1 MSSELET
8 KKTVTASGGDDED
21 DYDYENEENE
31 HFSNEDNEN
40 DDYDS
45 ELENDEFD
53 ESLADDDAEADEK
66 ETDDSNDN
74 FAHVDSNELVHL
86 RFLLPDDAEFKSP
99 WRVELTVHSRRT
111 IAQVKSRLCV
121 RLKVSNEAR
130 FQLQLATGLFPDN
143 SLPLSSCVR
152 RGAPLAERLF
162 VVRRDVNLRV
172 QAAVAERLSSILTPR
187 AGGTTSSIDDDDT
200 TTSSTVL
207 NASAALD
214 AAAVTAGTLATVV
227 AKPAPSSAAP
237 AAPTA
242 KKKLALSAER
252 QASAVMVAPQAAAI
266 AVISSTGD
274 AGDAAAPGVLVE
286 FLFPPGL
293 LAFNNLQKKSMR
305 SLPTSPMSVIKA
317 ALVAKCAPT
326 AAPAEQLRLAE
337 SIELQSMT
345 GVLFR
350 DNDTL
355 SENFFLDQHC
365 VVTMV
370 VREVVG
376 RALSGR
382 KAPLAAAQRH
392 RLRRPRQ
399 HSAPTTAAPEDA
411 KKDKVD
417 KAVSPRSL
425 PTSPKANKAI
435 DTLASS
441 PSRAS
446 DPSVAA
452 MGASGT
458 LVRVR
463 HRRRT
468 AEKPESPV
476 AAPLPKKSTSSP
488 RVGAVDT
495 LPRVDVPRLNLSP
508 RRSDNSVANNNDNF
522 PRPQSA
528 RAVVGAFSAAD
539 SAADDERATVVAC
552 FFLPPSEAFH
562 GLEKKLM
569 AIGAFDTAGQIKRHL
584 FEAIRCQSNP
594 VDYELRTRANKPID
608 ASAAIAMAE
617 QPKSPR
623 RLSAI
628 GTVVSAAS
636 SSGTQARAALSP
648 RRGAGPLH
656 DIASALEHSGNTS
669 ASQRL
674 SPGESYFDLSMGEG
688 GAGAGGAGGGTSA
701 LVASPRRVTGRAYT
715 GHVFADSERLA
726 DFFKMDHFEGIELE
740 LVAKGSTF
748 KPLAVTHIPL
758 HKGKSA
764 TSVAN
769 DATPTSLASAL
780 SLQAL
785 SSVLPVDDILAG
797 RKRVLNVK
805 PDAGDRSSAA
815 FTDDNDAD
823 ALSSADTDDE
833 AIAVGASNSTL
844 ATPVRHNS
852 SSSGN
857 GDAPATP
864 SYAEAIRLAKAE
876 SKLKSPRSTVDAV
889 VDASKLS
896 ASGKSPS
903 SPTGPTTPLAS
914 VASKVKKKSTSSP
927 TGRKGGEY
935 RKSGLF

>member
-1 MSSELET
+1 MTSEVTEEET
-8 KKTVTASGGDDED
+8 KKTVSGTEEEDE
-21 DYDYENEENE
+21 YDYENEENLD
-31 HFSNEDNEN
+31 FSNEHNEN

-45 ELENDEFD
+45 ELENDDFD
-53 ESLADDDAEADEK
+53 IDDDDDDELDG
-66 ETDDSNDN
+66 DDANDNDSSN
-74 FAHVDSNELVHL
+74 FAHVDSNEIVEL

-99 WRVELTVHSRRT
+99 WRVDLRVARRRT
-111 IAQVKSRLCV
+111 IAEVKSRLCF
-121 RLKVSNEAR
+121 RLKVSNEDR

-143 SLPLSSCVR
+143 SMPIAACVR

-200 TTSSTVL
+200 TTSSTAL
-207 NASAALD
+207 NASGALD
-214 AAAVTAGTLATVV
+214 SAAVVAGTLATSA
-227 AKPAPSSAAP
+227 AKAAPSSAAP
-237 AAPTA
+237 AAPSGG

-252 QASAVMVAPQAAAI
+252 QATAVVAPQAAAI
-266 AVISSTGD
+266 AAITSSGD
-274 AGDAAAPGVLVE
+274 VGDAAAPGVLVE

-365 VVTMV
+365 VVTLV

-376 RALSGR
+376 RGFSGR

-399 HSAPTTAAPEDA
+399 HSAPTTAPPEDA
-411 KKDKVD
+411 KKDK
-417 KAVSPRSL
+417 AMSPRSL
-425 PTSPKANKAI
+425 PTSPKAAKAS

-446 DPSVAA
+446 DPHTATSA

-458 LVRVR
+458 VVRVR

-468 AEKPESPV
+468 AEKPDSPV
-476 AAPLPKKSTSSP
+476 GTPLAKKGTSSP
-488 RVGAVDT
+488 NRVGAVDA
-495 LPRVDVPRLNLSP
+495 PRVDVPRLNLSP

-528 RAVVGAFSAAD
+528 RAVIGAFSAD
-539 SAADDERATVVAC
+539 AATDARATVVAC

-584 FEAIRCQSNP
+584 FEAIRCQSNAD
-594 VDYELRTRANKPID
+594 DYELRTRASKPSD
-608 ASAAIAMAE
+608 ASAIAMTE

-623 RLSAI
+623 RLSGI

-636 SSGTQARAALSP
+636 SSGTQARGALSP

-674 SPGESYFDLSMGEG
+674 SPGETYFDLSMGEG
-688 GAGAGGAGGGTSA
+688 GAASSGAGGSSTSA
-701 LVASPRRVTGRAYT
+701 LVASPRRVTGRAYS

-764 TSVAN
+764 TNVTN

-805 PDAGDRSSAA
+805 PDAGDRSSSA
-815 FTDDNDAD
+815 FTDNNDAD

-833 AIAVGASNSTL
+833 AVGGTNAAA
-844 ATPVRHNS
+844 ATTPARHNS

-857 GDAPATP
+857 SDAPSTP

-903 SPTGPTTPLAS
+903 SPSGPTTPLAS
-914 VASKVKKKSTSSP
+914 MASKVKKKSTSSP